1 MCSLVGTFINEK
13 MIDDDL
19 GSCHSCD
26 PVKERLEHNGRC
38 PCCEVIYHSFSFQ
51 LRYFLSNVSNAS
63 ANSSTSAASALV
75 SAFIMLFGNVK
86 YFLILTVGSK
96 KCLRETRIIFGR
108 QIFSDC
114 SGLSALTF
122 RSVDDL
128 EHTQCIVFSDRKR
141 CVLVVGPQ
149 FIDKYFTKRIKK
161 KR

>member
-1 MCSLVGTFINEK
+1 MPFMRSGQGAFGAQWPVSLLRGNLSFFQLSAPLFFQQCK
-13 MIDDDL
+13 QCL
-19 GSCHSCD
+19 GKQFD
-26 PVKERLEHNGRC
+26 Q
-38 PCCEVIYHSFSFQ
+38 CCECFGKCFYYV
-51 LRYFLSNVSNAS
+51 V
-63 ANSSTSAASALV
+63 
-75 SAFIMLFGNVK
+75 GNVK

-149 FIDKYFTKRIKK
+149 FIDKYFTERIKK